1 MRILLSNLPW
11 YKEPENGQPGWRG
24 VRAGSRWPHTFEYF
38 NHEVVDGI
46 IPELTVGYAP
56 FPFWLATA
64 GALLK
69 KNGFEAYT
77 RDSITL
83 GESYENF
90 LNFFSDFHPHVF
102 VVETATATLDN
113 DLALIIKLKTQFPE
127 LIVVLTGLHF
137 EIDKPEFLESHSEL
151 DYLIYGEYEV
161 PLLELLQAI
170 KNNNHDLSKVSNLVY
185 KKDSQCYK
193 NDKGELVEL
202 DKLPWPER
210 EDGLPALNYFD
221 SVGGLPHPQFQ
232 LIASR
237 GCPYGCIFCVWPQMF
252 MRSHQYR
259 VRSPEDIVDEIEAN
273 FKKIPYKSFYI
284 DDDTVNINRKHVIK
298 LANLITQ
305 KGLNKYK
312 WGTMGRAD
320 LMDDEQLTA
329 LKQAGLF
336 SIKYGVESADQTILD
351 DINKRIQLDKVID
364 GIKRTKKMGINVH
377 LTFTFGLPN
386 DTRETIEKTIALAC
400 ELPCDSAQFSIATP
414 YPGTSMYT
422 LYKEKGWITSEKWS
436 DYVGSTTA
444 VSGTKNLTADEL
456 EFLIKDASRRF
467 EKTQMLRDLVMTSF
481 PQNFKQHLHDSFNK
495 KSTIILLQSARIIFT
510 SYLLKLLTQWNYDV
524 HVLTHERFVGDFKAI
539 LSDDKIHYFSS
550 AGSFIYQPLK
560 EFSEKLKQQYCFS
573 GAIVPYSNL
582 SGGGYDDVEKIA
594 KIAGGKISMG
604 INIQGEFIK

>member
-1 MRILLSNLPW
+1 MKVLLSNLPW
-11 YKEPENGQPGWRG
+11 YKEPEGEIPGWRG

-38 NHEVVDGI
+38 THNVVDGI
-46 IPELTVGYAP
+46 IPDLTVGYAP

-69 KNGFEAYT
+69 KHGFDAYT

-83 GESYENF
+83 GETYDNF
-90 LNFFSDFHPHVF
+90 LQFANDYNPDVF

-113 DLALIIKLKTQFPE
+113 DLALIKELKTRFPK

-137 EIDKPEFLESHSEL
+137 EIDKPEFLEQHSDL
-151 DYLIYGEYEV
+151 DYLIYGEYEP

-170 KNNNHDLSKVSNLVY
+170 KNQETDLSSISNLVY
-185 KKDSQCYK
+185 KEGTDYTKTE
-193 NDKGELVEL
+193 KGTLIDL
-202 DKLPWPER
+202 DDLPWPER
-210 EDGLPALNYFD
+210 GDGLPALNYFD

-252 MRSHQYR
+252 MRSHKYR
-259 VRSPEDIVDEIEAN
+259 IRSPEDIVDEIEEN
-273 FKKIPYKSFYI
+273 FKKQPYQSFYI

-298 LANLITQ
+298 LANLI
-305 KGLNKYK
+305 KERGLNKYR

-320 LMDDEQLTA
+320 LMDDEQLVA
-329 LKQAGLF
+329 LKEAGLF

-351 DINKRIQLDKVID
+351 DINKRIELERVID
-364 GIKRTKKMGINVH
+364 GIKRTKEMGINVH

-386 DTRETIEKTIALAC
+386 DTRETIERTIALAC

-422 LYKEKGWITSEKWS
+422 MYKEKGWITSEKWS

-444 VSGTKNLTADEL
+444 VSGTKNLSAEEL
-456 EFLIKDASRRF
+456 ENFIKDASRRF
-467 EKTQMLRDLVMTSF
+467 DETQILRDLVMNSF
-481 PQNFKQHLHDSFNK
+481 PEHLKERMNDEFTG
-495 KSTIILLQSARIIFT
+495 KSTIIVLQSARISFT
-510 SYLLKLLTQWNYDV
+510 QYLLRLLEKWRYDV
-524 HVLTHERFVGDFKAI
+524 HVLTHKRFIGDFESI
-539 LSDDKIHYFSS
+539 LPDNKIHSFSS
-550 AGSFIYQPLK
+550 SGSFIYEPLK
-560 EFSEKLKQQYCFS
+560 SLAEELNQQYGFD

-582 SGGGYDDVEKIA
+582 SGGGYTDVEKIA
-594 KIAGGKISMG
+594 EKVGSKISMG

>member
-1 MRILLSNLPW
+1 MRILLANLPW
-11 YKEPENGQPGWRG
+11 YKEPSNGLAGWRG
-24 VRAGSRWPHTFEYF
+24 VRAGSRWPHTFEYY
-38 NHEVVDGI
+38 NHDVINGI
-46 IPELTVGYAP
+46 IPDLTVGYAP

-69 KNGFEAYT
+69 KNGFDAYT

-83 GESYENF
+83 GESYDNF
-90 LNFFSDFHPHVF
+90 LNFAYKFQPDVL

-113 DLALIIKLKTQFPE
+113 DLALINELKNKLPQ

-137 EIDKPEFLESHSEL
+137 EIDKPEFLQQHPEL
-151 DYLIYGEYEV
+151 NYLIYGEYEP
-161 PLLELLQAI
+161 PLLELIQAI
-170 KNNNHDLSKVSNLVY
+170 DAKKEDLSKINNLVY
-185 KKDSQCYK
+185 QKETDFIK
-193 NDKGELVEL
+193 NDKGELIEL
-202 DKLPWPER
+202 DELPWPER

-273 FKKIPYKSFYI
+273 FKKIPYRSFYI

-305 KGLNKYK
+305 RGLNKYQ

-320 LMDDEQLTA
+320 LMDDEQLIA
-329 LKQAGLF
+329 LKEAGLF
-336 SIKYGVESADQTILD
+336 AIKYGVESADQTILD
-351 DINKRIQLDKVID
+351 DINKRIQLDRVID

-422 LYKEKGWITSEKWS
+422 MYKEKGWITSEKWS

-444 VSGTKNLTADEL
+444 VSGTKNLSAQEL
-456 EFLIKDASRRF
+456 EAFVKEASRRF
-467 EKTQMLRDLVMTSF
+467 EESQMLRDLVMTSF
-481 PQNFKQHLHDSFNK
+481 PENFKKHLYNSFEK
-495 KSTIILLQSARIIFT
+495 KSTIILLQSARITFT
-510 SYLLKLLTQWNYDV
+510 SYLIRLLNKWHYDV
-524 HVLTHERFVGDFKAI
+524 HVLTHKRFFNDFKSI
-539 LSDDKIHYFSS
+539 LPENKIHCFSS
-550 AGSFIYQPLK
+550 SGVFMYQPLK
-560 EFSEKLKQQYCFS
+560 TLSEKLYQKYSFS

-582 SGGGYDDVEKIA
+582 SGGGYDDVEKVA
-594 KIAGGKISMG
+594 KTIGGKISMG